1 MSKFRGSE
9 IVERRIFVKTKKQT
23 STGMGSLDASC
34 LKGYSMLLGTL
45 LILVSVSGIGFG
57 VFLLFGEP
65 LAQQTY
71 HTYRPNFE
79 DIGELAIDY
88 LLYMSPAE

>member
-1 MSKFRGSE
+1 
-9 IVERRIFVKTKKQT
+9 
-23 STGMGSLDASC
+23 MGSLDASC
-34 LKGYSMLLGTL
+34 LKGYSMLLGAL

-79 DIGELAIDY
+79 DIGELATDY
-88 LLYMSPAE
+88 LHNTYVSGRVDSWDVQFTITFFLLQVP